1 MRILEPKFEILTQE
15 PNLGLLGV
23 FQMIK
28 TAGQTCYDSESKRTP
43 KEFVDML
50 IKSGH
55 GAMLEHGTIYLKLE
69 ITKDNCTKAFEYKSA
84 GFTAHYNWTNV
95 VGYIGAKYRDNQYS
109 FVHHVFSGTK
119 NNPIHTYYITTNY
132 RVIIEN
138 GWEEDLQF
146 ITAPTE
152 YHEKRVTVR
161 FTTQIAISREYN
173 RHRVDSIADDSDSIT
188 NTSIAEQSTRY
199 CNYSKDK
206 YNGQVSIVKPTW
218 VDLSKHEGLE
228 YMLANG
234 GSEQF
239 LRNSCQAIFNGL
251 DKEEWS
257 DILYWLFGNLATE
270 YAYINL
276 IRLGRSPQE
285 ARTVLALD
293 TRTELVHTA
302 FVSDWKHFFDLRALG
317 TTGKPH
323 PDAKVL
329 AEPLMEEF
337 KRLKLI

>member
-1 MRILEPKFEILTQE
+1 MRIIKPKFEILTQE

-43 KEFVDML
+43 KEFVDMI

-69 ITKDNCTKAFEYKSA
+69 ITKDNCTKSFEYKSA
-84 GFTAHYNWTNV
+84 GFTSHYNWSDV
-95 VGYIGAKYRDNQYS
+95 VGNIGAKYSDNPYS
-109 FVHHVFSGTK
+109 FVHYVKHGITNAPV
-119 NNPIHTYYITTNY
+119 HTYYITTNY

-146 ITAPTE
+146 ICEPTE

-173 RHRVDSIADDSDSIT
+173 RHRVDSIA
-188 NTSIAEQSTRY
+188 EQSTRY

-206 YNGQVSIVKPTW
+206 YDGQVSVVCPTW
-218 VDLSKHEGLE
+218 VQELFGEEARQTTLSIRELCHDIYIGQDNDEWD
-228 YMLANG
+228 A
-234 GSEQF
+234 
-239 LRNSCQAIFNGL
+239 LR
-251 DKEEWS
+251 
-257 DILYWLFGNLATE
+257 YWLFGNLAAE
-270 YAYINL
+270 YSYLNML
-276 IRLGRSPQE
+276 RLGRTAQE

-302 FVSDWKHFFDLRALG
+302 FVSDWKHFFNLRALG

-323 PDAKVL
+323 PDAKIL

>member
-1 MRILEPKFEILTQE
+1 MRILKPKFEILTQE

-55 GAMLEHGTIYLKLE
+55 GAMLEHGAIYLTLD
-69 ITKDNCTKAFEYKSA
+69 ITKDNCTKFFEYKSA
-84 GFTAHYNWTNV
+84 GFVGHYNWSNV
-95 VGYIGAKYRDNQYS
+95 VGNIGAKYNDNPYS
-109 FVHHVFSGTK
+109 FVHYVKHGTT
-119 NNPIHTYYITTNY
+119 NSPVHAYYITTNY

-173 RHRVDSIADDSDSIT
+173 KHRVD
-188 NTSIAEQSTRY
+188 SIAEQSTRY

-228 YMLANG
+228 DMLANC

-239 LRNSCQAIFNGL
+239 LRNSCQAIFMGL

-257 DILYWLFGNLATE
+257 DILYWLFGNLAAE

-323 PDAKVL
+323 PDAKIL

>member
-1 MRILEPKFEILTQE
+1 MRILKPKFEILTQE

-55 GAMLEHGTIYLKLE
+55 GAMLEHGTVYLKLE
-69 ITKDNCTKAFEYKSA
+69 INKDNCTKAFEYKAA
-84 GFTAHYNWTNV
+84 GFTGHYNWTDV
-95 VGYIGAKYRDNQYS
+95 VGNIGAKYKDNQYS
-109 FVHHVFSGTK
+109 FVHYVQHGITNAPV
-119 NNPIHTYYITTNY
+119 HTYYITTNY

-146 ITAPTE
+146 ICEPTE

-173 RHRVDSIADDSDSIT
+173 RHRVNSP
-188 NTSIAEQSTRY
+188 AEQSTRY

-206 YNGQVSIVKPTW
+206 YDGQVSVVCPTW
-218 VDLSKHEGLE
+218 IREIIGEETKELKADLRAMCQEIYIGE
-228 YMLANG
+228 DYDDWNA
-234 GSEQF
+234 
-239 LRNSCQAIFNGL
+239 LR
-251 DKEEWS
+251 
-257 DILYWLFGNLATE
+257 YWLFGNLAAE
-270 YAYINL
+270 YSYLNML
-276 IRLGRSPQE
+276 RLGRTAQE

-323 PDAKVL
+323 PDAKIL

>member
-1 MRILEPKFEILTQE
+1 MKILEPKFEILHQG
-15 PNLGLLGV
+15 PRGKGSILGV

-50 IKSGH
+50 IKLGH
-55 GAMLEHGTIYLKLE
+55 GAMLEHGTVYLTLE
-69 ITKDNCTKAFEYKSA
+69 INKDNCTKTFDYRSA
-84 GFTAHYNWTNV
+84 GFTARYNWSDV
-95 VGYIGAKYRDNQYS
+95 VDHIQAKYKDNPYS
-109 FVHHVFSGTK
+109 YVHYVQHGTI
-119 NNPIHTYYITTNY
+119 NSPVHSYYITTNY

-146 ITAPTE
+146 ITPPTE

-173 RHRVDSIADDSDSIT
+173 RHRVDSIA
-188 NTSIAEQSTRY
+188 EQSTRY

-206 YNGQVSIVKPTW
+206 YDGQVSVVTPTW
-218 VDLSKHEGLE
+218 IHELLGEEARQTSLSIRDLCHDI
-228 YMLANG
+228 YMGTDN
-234 GSEQF
+234 
-239 LRNSCQAIFNGL
+239 
-251 DKEEWS
+251 DEWGA
-257 DILYWLFGNLATE
+257 LYYWLFGNLAAE
-270 YAYINL
+270 YAYLNL
-276 IRLGRSPQE
+276 LRLGRSPQE

-323 PDAKVL
+323 PDAKIL

>member
-1 MRILEPKFEILTQE
+1 MRILKPKFEILTQE

-55 GAMLEHGTIYLKLE
+55 GAMLEHGAVYLKLE
-69 ITKDNCTKAFEYKSA
+69 ITKDNCTKAFEYKAA
-84 GFTAHYNWTNV
+84 GFTGHYNWTDV
-95 VGYIGAKYRDNQYS
+95 VGNIGAKYKDNPYS
-109 FVHHVFSGTK
+109 FVHYVQHGTT
-119 NNPIHTYYITTNY
+119 NSPVHAYYITTNY

-146 ITAPTE
+146 ICEPTE

-173 RHRVDSIADDSDSIT
+173 RHRVNSP
-188 NTSIAEQSTRY
+188 AEQSTRY

-206 YNGQVSIVKPTW
+206 YDGQVAVVCPTW
-218 VDLSKHEGLE
+218 IKEIIGEETKELKADLRSMCQEVYLGE
-228 YMLANG
+228 DYDEWDA
-234 GSEQF
+234 
-239 LRNSCQAIFNGL
+239 LR
-251 DKEEWS
+251 
-257 DILYWLFGNLATE
+257 YWLFGNLAAE
-270 YAYINL
+270 YSYLNML
-276 IRLGRSPQE
+276 RLGRTPQE

-323 PDAKVL
+323 PDAKIL

>member
-15 PNLGLLGV
+15 PNLALLGV
-23 FQMIK
+23 FEMIK
-28 TAGQTCYDSESKRTP
+28 TAGQTCYDSESNRNP
-43 KEFVDML
+43 FDFVQML

-55 GAMLEHGTIYLKLE
+55 GAMLEHGTIYLTLE
-69 ITKDNCTKAFEYKSA
+69 VNKDNCTKAFEYPSA
-84 GFTAHYNWTNV
+84 KFTAHYNWSDV
-95 VGYIGAKYRDNQYS
+95 VGHIRAKYEDNPYS
-109 FVHHVFSGTK
+109 FVHHVQHGTT
-119 NNPIHTYYITTNY
+119 NSPVHSYYITTNY
-132 RVIIEN
+132 RVIVEN
-138 GWEEDLQF
+138 GWERDLQF

-173 RHRVDSIADDSDSIT
+173 RHRVDSIA
-188 NTSIAEQSTRY
+188 EQSTRY

-206 YNGQVSIVKPTW
+206 YDGQVTIVKPTW
-218 VDLSKHEGLE
+218 VDSDLLGD
-228 YMLANG
+228 YFYNYD
-234 GSEQF
+234 
-239 LRNSCQAIFNGL
+239 LRTLCASIDAGDDQ
-251 DKEEWS
+251 EEWS
-257 DILYWLFGNLATE
+257 DIMYWLFGNLAAE
-270 YAYINL
+270 YAYLNL
-276 IRLGRSPQE
+276 LRLGRSPQE

-323 PDAKVL
+323 PDAKIL

>member
-1 MRILEPKFEILTQE
+1 
-15 PNLGLLGV
+15 
-23 FQMIK
+23 MIK

-55 GAMLEHGTIYLKLE
+55 GAMLEHGTVYLTLE
-69 ITKDNCTKAFEYKSA
+69 ISKDNCTKTFDYRSA
-84 GFTAHYNWTNV
+84 GFTARYNWSDV
-95 VGYIGAKYRDNQYS
+95 VDHIQAKYKDNPYS
-109 FVHHVFSGTK
+109 YVHYVQHGTI
-119 NNPIHTYYITTNY
+119 NSPVHSYYITTNY

-146 ITAPTE
+146 ITPPTE

-173 RHRVDSIADDSDSIT
+173 RHRVDSIA
-188 NTSIAEQSTRY
+188 EQSTRY

-206 YNGQVSIVKPTW
+206 YDGQVTIVKPTW
-218 VDLSKHEGLE
+218 IDGNLLDDYIYNYDLRTLCA
-228 YMLANG
+228 YIDG
-234 GSEQF
+234 GEDQ
-239 LRNSCQAIFNGL
+239 
-251 DKEEWS
+251 EEWS
-257 DILYWLFGNLATE
+257 DIMYWLFGNLAAE
-270 YAYINL
+270 YAYLNL
-276 IRLGRSPQE
+276 LRLGRSPQE

-323 PDAKVL
+323 PDAKIL
-329 AEPLMEEF
+329 AKQQKEEF

>member
-1 MRILEPKFEILTQE
+1 MRILKPKFEILTQE

-55 GAMLEHGTIYLKLE
+55 GAMLEHGTVYITLN
-69 ITKDNCTKAFEYKSA
+69 ITKENCTTTVPEDKYHIEEYA
-84 GFTAHYNWTNV
+84 APYNWTDV
-95 VGYIGAKYRDNQYS
+95 VGYIVDKYKENKFS
-109 FVHHVFSGTK
+109 FVHHVQHGTA
-119 NNPIHTYYITTNY
+119 NHSYYITTNY

-146 ITAPTE
+146 ICEPTE

-173 RHRVDSIADDSDSIT
+173 RHRVDSIA
-188 NTSIAEQSTRY
+188 EQSTRY

-206 YNGQVSIVKPTW
+206 YDGQVSIVKPTW
-218 VDLSKHEGLE
+218 VADIIRDNENKVDVDLRSMCQSIYLGDDMQEWK
-228 YMLANG
+228 A
-234 GSEQF
+234 
-239 LRNSCQAIFNGL
+239 LR
-251 DKEEWS
+251 
-257 DILYWLFGNLATE
+257 YWLFSNLAAE
-270 YAYINL
+270 YAYLNML
-276 IRLGRSPQE
+276 RLGRTAQE
-285 ARTVLALD
+285 ARTVLPLD

-302 FVSDWKHFFDLRALG
+302 FISDWKHFFDLRALG

-323 PDAKVL
+323 PDAKIL

>member
-15 PNLGLLGV
+15 PNLALLGV
-23 FQMIK
+23 FEMIK
-28 TAGQTCYDSESKRTP
+28 TAGQTCYDSESNRNP
-43 KEFVDML
+43 FDFVQML

-55 GAMLEHGTIYLKLE
+55 GAMLEHGTVYLTLE
-69 ITKDNCTKAFEYKSA
+69 VNKDNCTKAFEYPSA
-84 GFTAHYNWTNV
+84 KFTAHYNWSDV
-95 VGYIGAKYRDNQYS
+95 VGHLRAKYEDNPYS
-109 FVHHVFSGTK
+109 FVHHVQHGTT
-119 NNPIHTYYITTNY
+119 NSPVHSYYITTNY
-132 RVIIEN
+132 RVIVEN
-138 GWEEDLQF
+138 GWERDLQF

-152 YHEKRVTVR
+152 YHEKRITVR

-173 RHRVDSIADDSDSIT
+173 RHRVDSIA
-188 NTSIAEQSTRY
+188 EQSTRY

-206 YNGQVSIVKPTW
+206 YDGQVTIVKPTW
-218 VDLSKHEGLE
+218 VDSDLLE
-228 YMLANG
+228 DYFYNYD
-234 GSEQF
+234 
-239 LRNSCQAIFNGL
+239 LRTLCASIDAGDDQ
-251 DKEEWS
+251 EEWS
-257 DILYWLFGNLATE
+257 DIMYWLFGNLAAE
-270 YAYINL
+270 YAYLNL
-276 IRLGRSPQE
+276 LRLGRSPQE

-323 PDAKVL
+323 PDAKIL

>member
-1 MRILEPKFEILTQE
+1 MRILEPKFEIIHQGE
-15 PNLGLLGV
+15 NYGLYDV
-23 FQMIK
+23 FEMIK
-28 TAGQTCYDSESKRTP
+28 IAGQTCYNSESKLTP
-43 KEFVDML
+43 FDFVQML

-55 GAMLEHGTIYLKLE
+55 GAMLEHGAIYLKLD
-69 ITKDNCTKAFEYKSA
+69 INKDNCTKAFEYKSA
-84 GFTAHYNWTNV
+84 GFTARYNWTDV
-95 VGYIGAKYRDNQYS
+95 VGRIGAKYMENQYS
-109 FVHHVFSGTK
+109 FVHYVQHSTYNSPV
-119 NNPIHTYYITTNY
+119 HAYYITTNY

-146 ITAPTE
+146 ICAPTE

-173 RHRVDSIADDSDSIT
+173 RHRVD
-188 NTSIAEQSTRY
+188 SIAEQSTRY

-228 YMLANG
+228 DLLAEG

-239 LRNSCQAIFNGL
+239 LRNSCQAIFIGL
-251 DKEEWS
+251 DKKEWS

-285 ARTVLALD
+285 ARTVLPLD

-323 PDAKVL
+323 PDAKIL

>member
-1 MRILEPKFEILTQE
+1 MRILKPKFEILNQN
-15 PNLGLLGV
+15 PYYGLYSV
-23 FQMIK
+23 FEMIK

-43 KEFVDML
+43 FDFVQML

-55 GAMLEHGTIYLKLE
+55 GAMLEHGTVYLKLE

-84 GFTAHYNWTNV
+84 GFTAHYNWTDV
-95 VGYIGAKYRDNQYS
+95 VGNIGAKYRDNQYS
-109 FVHHVFSGTK
+109 FVHYVQHGTT
-119 NNPIHTYYITTNY
+119 NAPVHAYYITTNY

-146 ITAPTE
+146 ICEPTE
-152 YHEKRVTVR
+152 YHEKRITVR

-173 RHRVDSIADDSDSIT
+173 RHRVDSIA
-188 NTSIAEQSTRY
+188 EQSTRY

-206 YNGQVSIVKPTW
+206 YNGQVSVVCPTW
-218 VDLSKHEGLE
+218 IREIIGEETKELNADLRAMCQEIYIGE
-228 YMLANG
+228 DYDDWNA
-234 GSEQF
+234 
-239 LRNSCQAIFNGL
+239 LR
-251 DKEEWS
+251 
-257 DILYWLFGNLATE
+257 YWLFGNLAAE
-270 YAYINL
+270 YSYLNML
-276 IRLGRSPQE
+276 RLGRTAQE

-323 PDAKVL
+323 PDAKIL